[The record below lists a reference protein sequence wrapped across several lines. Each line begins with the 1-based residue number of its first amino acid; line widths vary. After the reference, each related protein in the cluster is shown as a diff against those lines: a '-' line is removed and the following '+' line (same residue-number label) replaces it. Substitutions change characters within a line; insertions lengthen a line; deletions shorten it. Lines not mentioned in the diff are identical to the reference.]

1 MRYSIFLPG
10 LLLLLNFSVIGQ
22 VNTTKYRFEFE
33 QTQEKTIAGIK
44 SVMNSE
50 VQVPTAYTASENF
63 TKIYKL
69 LSETYEYPE
78 DVIIESIKDE
88 KIVIREIASKLYTI
102 VSLGYRSSFDM
113 QYLLTFE
120 TKDQLVVLRVS
131 DLKQGNSLSAS
142 ANYKWRDTDGL
153 FLHKRSG
160 KPKKSMKGITDVRIE
175 NHFNA
180 IVASVQQ
187 M

>member
-1 MRYSIFLPG
+1 MRYIIFLSG
-10 LLLLLNFSVIGQ
+10 LLLLLNFSVIAQ
-22 VNTTKYRFEFE
+22 VNATKYRFEFE

-50 VQVPTAYTASENF
+50 VQISTAYTASENF
-63 TKIYKL
+63 TKIYEL
-69 LSETYEYPE
+69 LAGKYEYPE
-78 DVIIESIKDE
+78 DVIIESIEDE

-120 TKDQLVVLRVS
+120 IKDQLVVLRVS
-131 DLKQGNSLSAS
+131 NLKQGNSLSA
-142 ANYKWRDTDGL
+142 AATNKWRNTDGL

-180 IVASVQQ
+180 IVESVQQ